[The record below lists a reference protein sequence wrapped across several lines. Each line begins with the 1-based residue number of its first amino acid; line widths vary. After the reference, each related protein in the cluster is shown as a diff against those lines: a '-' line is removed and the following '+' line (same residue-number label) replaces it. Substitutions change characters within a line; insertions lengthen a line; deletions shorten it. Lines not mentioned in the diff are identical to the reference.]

1 MNEGN
6 TSTSNYW
13 TRGPCNSLRSTL
25 TMLVV
30 SKETVALCEEQTGE
44 LEQVSHKNLGELE
57 QVSHKNLGEL
67 QREPHLKRGKWEQV
81 LLQHLE
87 EEALP
92 KWWDSMGQ
100 DPESIAVIP
109 DLEKRKRGINGP
121 TDFPLLPPQRLNGE
135 VRMLPTP

>member
-1 MNEGN
+1 
-6 TSTSNYW
+6 
-13 TRGPCNSLRSTL
+13 
-25 TMLVV
+25 MLLQHL
-30 SKETVALCEEQTGE
+30 KEEALPKWWEQT
-44 LEQVSHKNLGELE
+44 GELE

-92 KWWDSMGQ
+92 KWWDSMGH

-109 DLEKRKRGINGP
+109 DLEKRKRGINGQ

-135 VRMLPTP
+135 ARMLPTP